1 MKLAVAFL
9 CYNESSAPYL
19 PEFLKSLDAA
29 LRRLEAE
36 IFVFAGDNS
45 DRAPFINQELLSRHN
60 LSTSFPVKLLAFD
73 RNLGFAA
80 AYNRLIA
87 AAKEA
92 GADYFLMINPDMLL
106 AEDMIAKLLSV
117 LSERIDLAAACPK
130 IYRWDFAGKRLTN
143 IIDSCG
149 IGLASGL
156 RFYDLGQGQ
165 EDYGQYEG
173 MEIIGPSGAAALFRI
188 SALEKIKEHGQY
200 FDERFFMY
208 KEDCDLSYRLYRAG
222 QETALVP
229 GAIAYHDRS
238 SASQKNLWQ
247 TWRHWRKRSRLTRS
261 WSFTNQNL
269 IFAKYFHSE
278 GYFSRFL
285 IIIRLIFMFL
295 FSLILAPFLLKT
307 FFKPWKMHRSID

>member
-80 AYNRLIA
+80 AYNRLIV

-156 RFYDLGQGQ
+156 RFYDLGQGR
-165 EDYGQYEG
+165 EDDGRYDG

-188 SALEKIKEHGQY
+188 GALEKIKERGQY

-208 KEDCDLSYRLYRAG
+208 KEDCDLAYRLYRAG
-222 QETALVP
+222 QKTALVP

-238 SASQKNLWQ
+238 SASQENLWR
-247 TWRHWRKRSRLTRS
+247 TWRHWLGRSRLTRS
-261 WSFTNQNL
+261 WSFVNQHF
-269 IFAKYFHSE
+269 IFVKYFRKESL
-278 GYFSRFL
+278 FSRFIVVCRVL
-285 IIIRLIFMFL
+285 FML
-295 FSLILAPFLLKT
+295 LYSLILARFLLNSYSRIWR
-307 FFKPWKMHRSID
+307 FYRNVD